1 MKQYLN
7 HIFHCLIWFSSLHVY
22 AAKPIDTN
30 AEKIN
35 LVENSPITLVN
46 RNFSFQL
53 PEDSLKWKELG
64 KQSLFF
70 NSERDAYLL
79 KVELTQTI
87 ASSTFVISCENP
99 NTDHFEIFEKSNL
112 GTYSIHKSGDIY
124 PWVQRDLKEAYP
136 SYRISLNKG
145 ETKTFYIKVFMDEE
159 GLIPVHLYSLTSYY
173 KGFAQRELFFGLFV
187 GIMMLMAFFN
197 LFLFLIVRNKLQ
209 LHYVFYIIII
219 ALTHSTLFGNGLGH
233 FFAFSV
239 FLAKYDAILFSSILG
254 PLAISFILKY
264 FDFAIKKT
272 IHKLFK
278 WHSLLYIITLIFVF
292 YTSKIALG
300 YKLLN
305 IIYLLSYFMAFW
317 IMIDSIRY
325 NRFLAISFIIA
336 WSFLLFGGFVFAGL
350 NFGLIDYSL
359 FKLYLTPLGAIIE
372 TFLLSFVLGYNIN
385 QLKETKAISELN
397 LLKKNEENRMLAIE
411 KKEMELHAL
420 KSQMN
425 PHFIFNALSS
435 IQFYILKNK
444 VDSAI
449 IYIGNF
455 GKLIR
460 NSFFIC

>member
-264 FDFAIKKT
+264 FDFAIKKNNT
-272 IHKLFK
+272 QI
-278 WHSLLYIITLIFVF
+278 V
-292 YTSKIALG
+292 
-300 YKLLN
+300 
-305 IIYLLSYFMAFW
+305 
-317 IMIDSIRY
+317 
-325 NRFLAISFIIA
+325 
-336 WSFLLFGGFVFAGL
+336 
-350 NFGLIDYSL
+350 
-359 FKLYLTPLGAIIE
+359 
-372 TFLLSFVLGYNIN
+372 
-385 QLKETKAISELN
+385 
-397 LLKKNEENRMLAIE
+397 
-411 KKEMELHAL
+411 
-420 KSQMN
+420 
-425 PHFIFNALSS
+425 
-435 IQFYILKNK
+435 
-444 VDSAI
+444 
-449 IYIGNF
+449 
-455 GKLIR
+455 
-460 NSFFIC
+460 